1 MSNFLH
7 RLGLAQ
13 KFVILGLLALCM
25 VVPPTTL
32 YLQRAFG
39 DVASAQRQ
47 VHGGEALA
55 ALNRVIQFTQV
66 HRGLSAAML
75 SGNDALAQRRPGV
88 SASLGQTMERV
99 DEALKNIEALP
110 RTQAQWVQRRQAWA
124 AIEPGVAARQL
135 SAEES
140 TRLHTE
146 LIAGEFLIGEA
157 LMDEYGL
164 SLDRQLSTHML
175 ARASLQDAMVL
186 TEFMG
191 LMRARGTALLSQGE
205 MTPQGRATLQAL
217 LRQAQK
223 AHEDWFRNL
232 GKAFG
237 ADAAIQTRL
246 EAAARQ
252 QREAIGATLLMAN
265 QDLIEAEQP
274 TLKPDVYFDTFTRTI
289 DGVYTF
295 NTEAVGVLG
304 KVLQAQA
311 DRARLLAYGM
321 LALLLL
327 GVTGAAALA
336 LVFVRSITGPV
347 RKAVA
352 LAHAVAEGDLTTR
365 VEVRG
370 TNEINRLMQTLMEM
384 QEHLA
389 VVVGQVR
396 AGSHQVATA
405 STQIAQGNHDLA
417 ARTESQASALE
428 QTAASMEQL
437 NSTVQQNAEN
447 ARQANTLANSASTV
461 ATRGGE
467 VVTQVVETMK
477 GINDSSRKIA
487 DIIQVID
494 GIAFQTNIL
503 ALNAAVEAARAGE
516 QGKGFA
522 VVAGEVRNLAQRSAE
537 AAKEIKQLITASV
550 ERVEQGAAQ
559 ADQAGATMVEVVGAI
574 QRVTDLMSQIS
585 TASHEQSMGVAQVG
599 EAVTQL
605 DQVTQQ
611 NAALVEEMAAAADSL
626 RLQAQDL
633 VTGVDVFRLD
643 ATEPVV
649 RPQAHSLRSASG
661 RLALA

>member
-289 DGVYTF
+289 DGVYTW
-295 NTEAVGVLG
+295 
-304 KVLQAQA
+304 
-311 DRARLLAYGM
+311 R
-321 LALLLL
+321 
-327 GVTGAAALA
+327 
-336 LVFVRSITGPV
+336 
-347 RKAVA
+347 
-352 LAHAVAEGDLTTR
+352 
-365 VEVRG
+365 
-370 TNEINRLMQTLMEM
+370 
-384 QEHLA
+384 
-389 VVVGQVR
+389 
-396 AGSHQVATA
+396 
-405 STQIAQGNHDLA
+405 
-417 ARTESQASALE
+417 
-428 QTAASMEQL
+428 
-437 NSTVQQNAEN
+437 
-447 ARQANTLANSASTV
+447 
-461 ATRGGE
+461 
-467 VVTQVVETMK
+467 
-477 GINDSSRKIA
+477 
-487 DIIQVID
+487 IQ
-494 GIAFQTNIL
+494 
-503 ALNAAVEAARAGE
+503 
-516 QGKGFA
+516 K
-522 VVAGEVRNLAQRSAE
+522 
-537 AAKEIKQLITASV
+537 
-550 ERVEQGAAQ
+550 
-559 ADQAGATMVEVVGAI
+559 
-574 QRVTDLMSQIS
+574 
-585 TASHEQSMGVAQVG
+585 
-599 EAVTQL
+599 
-605 DQVTQQ
+605 
-611 NAALVEEMAAAADSL
+611 
-626 RLQAQDL
+626 
-633 VTGVDVFRLD
+633 
-643 ATEPVV
+643 
-649 RPQAHSLRSASG
+649 
-661 RLALA
+661 